1 MKLII
6 QIPCLN
12 EAESLPATLAAL
24 PKEIPGVDV
33 IETLIIDDGS
43 TDNTSEVAR
52 AHGVQHI
59 VRLTTRKGLAVVFA
73 TGLDACLKR
82 GADIIVNT
90 DADGQYKGEDIPRLI
105 EPIIAGKADIV
116 IGNRDIENV
125 EQFSFVKKRLQ
136 RIGSWVV
143 RQLAQSSIE
152 DTTTGFRAYNRE
164 AALRLNII
172 SNYTYTLESIIQAEH
187 KGLAVANI
195 TIGTNHVDRP
205 SRLFR
210 SIPEYIKRSMITI
223 VRVYAMFN
231 PFSIFLRLGS
241 FFLIVGGVLGLRF
254 LYYYVTTGG
263 MGKVQS
269 LILTAILLIIG
280 LLFVVI
286 GIIAD
291 LISANRR
298 LIEDILLRVKKIEI
312 NQKAANKQD

>member
-52 AHGVQHI
+52 AHGVHHI